1 MKDLGVVKGDRI
13 CLYMPMIVEAT
24 VAMLACARL
33 GAIHSVVFGGFSP
46 DALRDRILDSEC
58 KLVITSDEGVR
69 GGKVNSFKGQCR
81 YCNERMWLC

>member
-1 MKDLGVVKGDRI
+1 MVCKFSNGMKDLGVQKGDRI
-13 CLYMPMIVEAT
+13 CLYMPMIIEAT

-58 KLVITSDEGVR
+58 KMVITADEGVR
-69 GGKVNSFKGQCR
+69 GGKSIPLKP
-81 YCNERMWLC
+81 M